1 MKYNTPASESAGEVC
16 LALDALH
23 ATDYTLHSLH
33 TAHYTAHTTRV
44 EAYRSR
50 SLLLLLLLQRLLL
63 WLPLSLPRWPL
74 HTTHHTLHTGRSLP
88 QPLLPRTTAA
98 VNADAA
104 ALTATWP
111 LPPVP
116 SRFFFCVSPSVFFF
130 LCVFFCVCFFLNVFC
145 FKAC

>member
-1 MKYNTPASESAGEVC
+1 MKYNTPASGSAGEVCLALDALHATDYTLHSLHTAHYTAGEVC

-63 WLPLSLPRWPL
+63 WLPLSLPRGPFPQSPL
-74 HTTHHTLHTGRSLP
+74 
-88 QPLLPRTTAA
+88 
-98 VNADAA
+98 
-104 ALTATWP
+104 
-111 LPPVP
+111 
-116 SRFFFCVSPSVFFF
+116 VFFF
-130 LCVFFCVCFFLNVFC
+130 LCVPFRFFFFVCVFFCVCFFLNVFC